1 MSYINSDVLLVSKF
15 GIRQG
20 IVYNNLDKLDNNRI
34 DNCISSIL
42 LSNNFDLDKYNRIY
56 DLAINL
62 AEHLDIKLLEYKN
75 IICTSSKMFDIGKS
89 FDSINYYKYSY
100 YYLINNKINGL
111 TDKEQLMSSYIIRF
125 LNKNNFNDISVD
137 IFNKKI
143 KVITM

>member
-1 MSYINSDVLLVSKF
+1 
-15 GIRQG
+15 
-20 IVYNNLDKLDNNRI
+20 
-34 DNCISSIL
+34 
-42 LSNNFDLDKYNRIY
+42 
-56 DLAINL
+56 
-62 AEHLDIKLLEYKN
+62 
-75 IICTSSKMFDIGKS
+75 MFDIGKS
-89 FDSINYYKYSY
+89 FDCINYYKHSY